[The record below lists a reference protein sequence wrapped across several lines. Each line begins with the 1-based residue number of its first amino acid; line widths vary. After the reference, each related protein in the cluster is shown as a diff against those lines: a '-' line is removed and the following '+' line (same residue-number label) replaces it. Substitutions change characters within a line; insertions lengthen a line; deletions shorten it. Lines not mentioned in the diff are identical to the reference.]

1 LRCFHYDD
9 RQKKQLGLEQSE
21 LYRAPRFSLS
31 QPIWLQLCKEFLAG
45 RLRAR
50 KITAQVGV
58 VAGQSSR
65 QGLLGLRLFL
75 EGHHLVLVGLVP
87 DLSKTT
93 TDDYQSLSTVSFSKL
108 RLMIPL

>member
-65 QGLLGLRLFL
+65 QGLSLFL

-93 TDDYQSLSTVSFSKL
+93 TDDYQSLSTVSFSEL
-108 RLMIPL
+108 WLMMPL